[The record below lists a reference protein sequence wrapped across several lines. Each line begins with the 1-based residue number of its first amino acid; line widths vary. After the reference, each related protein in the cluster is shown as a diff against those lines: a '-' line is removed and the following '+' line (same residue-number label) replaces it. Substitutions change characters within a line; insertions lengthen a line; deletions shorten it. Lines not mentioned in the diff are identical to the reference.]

1 MLGGHCTDQPTSLVQ
16 QAGLKVVDMQIR
28 IHGQLGIVVL
38 LAVDH
43 GRNPH
48 WVRDAEITFVT
59 AIINDAVAAVD
70 LRAGGHLENQ
80 DVFALIVYEKRRQDE
95 GWVKFLGVVR
105 EIDNLS
111 RQPFDGIR
119 FDAHYRPVIGYT
131 QEDGPAIL
139 IEKGADGLEE
149 TTGQFPRRLFALHR
163 CALAPSQ

>member
-1 MLGGHCTDQPTSLVQ
+1 M
-16 QAGLKVVDMQIR
+16 
-28 IHGQLGIVVL
+28 
-38 LAVDH
+38 
-43 GRNPH
+43 
-48 WVRDAEITFVT
+48 T

-70 LRAGGHLENQ
+70 LRADRHLENQ
-80 DVFALIVYEKRRQDE
+80 DMFALIFDGKRRQDE

-119 FDAHYRPVIGYT
+119 FDAHYRPVIGYA

-149 TTGQFPRRLFALHR
+149 TTG
-163 CALAPSQ
+163 